1 MLIVST
7 GISCRG
13 ESFVTTRKHLRVHAQ
28 PGKIKK
34 RAYQM
39 KSLMYEKLLSGLDE
53 TQVNHLVDYL
63 VSLK

>member
-1 MLIVST
+1 
-7 GISCRG
+7 
-13 ESFVTTRKHLRVHAQ
+13 
-28 PGKIKK
+28 
-34 RAYQM
+34 M